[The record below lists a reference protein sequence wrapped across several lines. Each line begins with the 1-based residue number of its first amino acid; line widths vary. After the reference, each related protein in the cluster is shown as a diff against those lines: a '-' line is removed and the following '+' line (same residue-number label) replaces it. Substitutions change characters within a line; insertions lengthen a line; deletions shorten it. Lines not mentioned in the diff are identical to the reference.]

1 MQQLAEEYWG
11 KVDPTDNPILS
22 AENGPSWI
30 AQASYHS
37 GMFERGEQEDA
48 RLFLSWII
56 DQFSQN
62 VPATRTK
69 AWQAQ
74 HQTLFQVAL
83 QPFDKCTVCGHVENR
98 PKEVESMLNV
108 GVFDTHKSIYEALQD
123 TLIGKVDGVWCDN
136 CRQTQAMYRASDIA
150 AAPEILSIAL
160 QIMLPGGKVR
170 HALKY
175 PEILDLT
182 VCQADSTRSLYYRL
196 NAVVS
201 HLGEDDAGHYIAS
214 VRSREPGRFT
224 AISDDELEEFS
235 RAEFLA
241 NPQQPQTFWRRE
253 GKDGFQ
259 VYMLMYTQIDMAGS
273 TPLRSVACAPS
284 SAARREQQARMT
296 GLDRNFYAYCAALV
310 SYFAFAMHYLLAFAS
325 VVMSWYA

>member
-22 AENGPSWI
+22 AENSPSWL

-62 VPATRTK
+62 VPATRTN

-74 HQTLFQVAL
+74 HQALFQVVL
-83 QPFDKCTVCGHVENR
+83 QPFDKCTICGHVKHR
-98 PKEVESMLNV
+98 PKEVETMLNV
-108 GVFDTHKSIYEALQD
+108 GVFDTHKTIYEALQD
-123 TLIGKVDGVWCDN
+123 TLIGKVDGAWCDN
-136 CRQTQAMYRASDIA
+136 CRKTQAMYRTSDIA

-160 QIMLPGGKVR
+160 QIMLPGGKAR

-182 VCQADSTRSLYYRL
+182 VCQADSTRPLYYRL

-224 AISDDELEEFS
+224 AISDNELIS
-235 RAEFLA
+235 
-241 NPQQPQTFWRRE
+241 PT
-253 GKDGFQ
+253 
-259 VYMLMYTQIDMAGS
+259 T
-273 TPLRSVACAPS
+273 
-284 SAARREQQARMT
+284 
-296 GLDRNFYAYCAALV
+296 
-310 SYFAFAMHYLLAFAS
+310 
-325 VVMSWYA
+325 